1 MVIKTTEGELAM
13 KKLLVTG
20 FEPFLQFT
28 LNPTEEVVKALDG
41 KVIGHY
47 QIVGKVLPVE
57 FGAAQQH
64 IRQLLIEEKP
74 DAVIALGLAGGRSKI
89 TPERIAINVM
99 DGAKDNSGHTPT
111 DEVIAEDGADGYFS
125 TLPIREMVNRLK
137 DAGYP
142 ATISNTAGTYVCNL
156 LMYTLLYETK
166 GAIPAGFIHI
176 PASHQLAIEEG
187 KVPSW
192 SQADLNAAIEICIE
206 TLI

>member
-1 MVIKTTEGELAM
+1 M
-13 KKLLVTG
+13 KKLLLTG

-28 LNPTEEVVKALDG
+28 LNPTEEVIKTLNG
-41 KVIGHY
+41 EEIGAY

-57 FGAAQQH
+57 FAEAQQQ
-64 IRQLLIEEKP
+64 IRQLLIDEKP

-111 DEVIAEDGADGYFS
+111 DEVIAPDGADGYFS
-125 TLPIREMVNRLK
+125 TLPIREMVNRLT
-137 DAGYP
+137 ASGYP
-142 ATISNTAGTYVCNL
+142 AAISDTAGTYVCNL

-166 GAIPAGFIHI
+166 GSIQAGFIHI
-176 PASHQLAIEEG
+176 PASHQLAIEHG

-192 SQADLNAAIEICIE
+192 SQTDLTMAIKLCIE
-206 TLI
+206 TLV